1 MNKYRVLMQD
11 SVNGQAFNFA
21 MTYEATNPNDAADL
35 ADVEFLDAYV
45 VDVTKVEPTLG
56 ELLKRAI
63 DASNGLYIEAAI
75 AV

>member
-1 MNKYRVLMQD
+1 MKYRVLMQD
-11 SVNGQAFNFA
+11 SVNGKSFNFA
-21 MTYEATNPNDAADL
+21 MVYDAVSPNDAADL

-56 ELLKRAI
+56 ELLKQALQGVY
-63 DASNGLYIEAAI
+63 NKHGV